1 MDPNKTKQS
10 LPIVK
15 LLSASSKLLSASSKH
30 SIMAATLPI
39 TKHPLMHRWHTL
51 LNPHD
56 VSTHHIASLHPLILL
71 FLAENCEFV
80 MFSLGVWCILTYA
93 ICRCTSWATRWYMRQ
108 IKFCRHKSLRFYP
121 PFVFITTFRA
131 WIRCTPSDL
140 SSSFQ
145 AKPLV
150 LFFSSLV
157 IILLSGK
164 HELSPYLC
172 PSLTRSNLWRHGA
185 QCRILASLASC

>member
-1 MDPNKTKQS
+1 MQ
-10 LPIVK
+10 
-15 LLSASSKLLSASSKH
+15 
-30 SIMAATLPI
+30 
-39 TKHPLMHRWHTL
+39 
-51 LNPHD
+51 
-56 VSTHHIASLHPLILL
+56 
-71 FLAENCEFV
+71 
-80 MFSLGVWCILTYA
+80 
-93 ICRCTSWATRWYMRQ
+93 Q

-172 PSLTRSNLWRHGA
+172 PYLPDPTCGATELSAEYWRRLRRVSSATCVVGWIVSRSSFTDHARRSFGGVRHRPRYRVIMPLEFYD
-185 QCRILASLASC
+185 RIF